1 MAISVIFLQTVVGP
15 GQTVTIISK
24 SDSFKIYCMVFYR
37 NWGILPEDK

>member
-24 SDSFKIYCMVFYR
+24 SDSFKIYLHVFLQKL
-37 NWGILPEDK
+37 GDFA